1 MRSQRAKRLREV
13 CKVRFDR
20 KPAEAQELRDLHSRA
35 ERIRL
40 AAAEG
45 VRAALRRHMLLGES
59 VVVAGENGG
68 VRWLGPEEIRR
79 ALEEDSK

>member
-1 MRSQRAKRLREV
+1 MRSDSKLPE
-13 CKVRFDR
+13 F
-20 KPAEAQELRDLHSRA
+20 PELSELHERA

-59 VVVAGENGG
+59 VVVAGDNGG

-79 ALEEDSK
+79 ALYEDSKKPPAA